1 MIADIGRRIAEKRKQ
16 KNMTQ
21 DQLAEAAILS
31 RVTVARYEAGKLEPG
46 AQALDRIADALEVTT
61 DELLGKSERI
71 APFLRMSGAV
81 PVVGS
86 IACGQ
91 PITADQNIDG
101 YVTVPE
107 GVHADFA
114 LVCKGDSM
122 RPTFLEGDY
131 VLIRQQPEVENGQIA
146 AVGIGGD
153 ATLKHVYRMDDGLL
167 LTADNPAFPPL
178 REKNLDGVV
187 VYGLAV
193 GYVRMLG

>member
-1 MIADIGRRIAEKRKQ
+1 MTVGERIGAMMKKQGVSQNRLAKAAQMSQSGLSSIISGSVSPKENTLQAIANALGC
-16 KNMTQ
+16 
-21 DQLAEAAILS
+21 S
-31 RVTVARYEAGKLEPG
+31 VA
-46 AQALDRIADALEVTT
+46 
-61 DELLGKSERI
+61 ELLGGSANIHVR
-71 APFLRMSGAV
+71 RNAV
-81 PVVGS
+81 PIVGE
-86 IACGQ
+86 IACGT
-91 PITADQNIDG
+91 PITTEQNIEG
-101 YVTVPE
+101 YADLPD

-114 LVCKGDSM
+114 LQCKGDSM
-122 RPTFLEGDY
+122 RPTFLEGDL

-187 VYGLAV
+187 IYGLAV